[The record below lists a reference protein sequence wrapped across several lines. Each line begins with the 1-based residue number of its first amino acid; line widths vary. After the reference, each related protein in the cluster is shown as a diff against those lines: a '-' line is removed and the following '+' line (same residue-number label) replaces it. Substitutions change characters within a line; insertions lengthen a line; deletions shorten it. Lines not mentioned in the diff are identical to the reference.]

1 MTIFNLGSI
10 NIDYIYKLPHFPF
23 RGETVP
29 SIDYDIGL
37 GGKGINQSIAAV
49 NAGGTV
55 VEVANAAGGVS
66 EAVATAK
73 AIVMA
78 VALG

>member
-1 MTIFNLGSI
+1 MAIVIKPKKSETGSAVPGTSDLAI
-10 NIDYIYKLPHFPF
+10 GEMAVNTADQKLYV
-23 RGETVP
+23 R
-29 SIDYDIGL
+29 
-37 GGKGINQSIAAV
+37 

-55 VEVANAAGGVS
+55 VEVANAAGIS
-66 EAVATAK
+66 EATATAK

>member
-1 MTIFNLGSI
+1 MAIVIKPKKSETGSAVPGTSDLALG
-10 NIDYIYKLPHFPF
+10 
-23 RGETVP
+23 EM
-29 SIDYDIGL
+29 
-37 GGKGINQSIAAV
+37 AV
-49 NAGGTV
+49 NTADQKLYVRNSGGTV
-55 VEVANAAGGVS
+55 VEVANAAGVT

>member
-1 MTIFNLGSI
+1 MAIVIKPKKSETGSAVPGTS
-10 NIDYIYKLPHFPF
+10 DLAV
-23 RGETVP
+23 GEM
-29 SIDYDIGL
+29 
-37 GGKGINQSIAAV
+37 AV
-49 NAGGTV
+49 NTADQKIYVRNSGGTV
-55 VEVANAAGGVS
+55 VEVANGAAGVT